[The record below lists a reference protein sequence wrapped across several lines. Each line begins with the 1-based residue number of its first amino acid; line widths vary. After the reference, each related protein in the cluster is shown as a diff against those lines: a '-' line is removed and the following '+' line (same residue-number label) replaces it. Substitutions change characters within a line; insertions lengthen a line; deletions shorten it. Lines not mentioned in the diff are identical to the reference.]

1 MGKQKAMHQTVSHS
15 SQAIAS
21 NPSSE
26 DIQQRQRQHVADLM
40 SGYIQRTKASKHL
53 AQAHRR
59 TLTDSRYANGFRL
72 LTKEVNYP
80 IVGQRSAGSK
90 LWDVDGNEYIDLMMG
105 YGINL
110 LGHNPPFVKAAI
122 AAQLEQGMQIG
133 SQAEHAGEV
142 AALICELT
150 GMERVSFCNSG
161 TEAVMTAVRIARAV
175 TGRSKIAMF
184 AGSYHGHWDGTLA
197 SLSSDPEPQ
206 TIPRYPGVSS
216 NTIEDVLVLEYDD
229 VRSLA
234 KLQAHQQELAAVL
247 VEPVQSRCPHLQPQ
261 AFLQQLRQL
270 TSELGIPL
278 IFDEMVTGFRIHPGG
293 AQAWFGVTADIATYG
308 KIVGGGL
315 PIGVVAGKAAYMD
328 AVDGGFWR
336 YGDDS
341 APQVKTTFTAGTF
354 CRHPLAMA
362 AARAVLTHLQ
372 QEGASLQATLN
383 QRTTE
388 FISRLNAYFR
398 AEQVPVQLA
407 NFGSLFSVVTH
418 EITSDKNDTTA
429 DTNAATQGV
438 DLLQYH
444 LLNRGI
450 LIRGGGGFL
459 STAHTDEDIER
470 IIWAVQDSVAAMRAG
485 AILPSPELA
494 H

>member
-1 MGKQKAMHQTVSHS
+1 MPKIVSNS
-15 SQAIAS
+15 SSTAS
-21 NPSSE
+21 SNALSQSV
-26 DIQQRQRQHVADLM
+26 QQRQQQHIADLM
-40 SGYIQRTKASKHL
+40 NHYIQRTKTSKHL
-53 AQAHRR
+53 AQTYRPVMA
-59 TLTDSRYANGFRL
+59 DSRYAAGFRRV
-72 LTKEVNYP
+72 TKEANYP
-80 IVGQRSAGSK
+80 IAAQRSAGSK

-110 LGHNPPFVKAAI
+110 LGHNPSFVKAAI
-122 AAQLEQGMQIG
+122 AAQLEKGIQIG
-133 SQAEHAGEV
+133 PQAEEAGEV

-150 GMERVSFCNSG
+150 GMERVNFCNSG

-175 TGRSKIAMF
+175 TGRDKIALF

-197 SLSSDPEPQ
+197 KGSSDPERQ
-206 TIPRYPGVSS
+206 FIPRYPGVPAH
-216 NTIEDVLVLEYDD
+216 TVEDVLVLEYDD
-229 VRSLA
+229 MRSLTT
-234 KLQAHQQELAAVL
+234 LQAHGQELAAVL
-247 VEPVQSRCPHLQPQ
+247 VEPVQSRRPQLQPQ
-261 AFLQQLRQL
+261 AFLQHLRQL
-270 TSELGIPL
+270 TTNLRIPL

-293 AQAWFGVTADIATYG
+293 AQACFGVSADIATYG

-341 APQVKTTFTAGTF
+341 APQANTTFTAGTF

-372 QEGASLQATLN
+372 QEGSSLQTTLN
-383 QRTTE
+383 QRTAE
-388 FISRLNAYFR
+388 LIARLNTHFR
-398 AEQVPVQLA
+398 AEQVPVKLA
-407 NFGSLFSVVTH
+407 NFGSLFGVVTD
-418 EITSDKNDTTA
+418 ETGDASAGANS
-429 DTNAATQGV
+429 ATQGV

-459 STAHTDEDIER
+459 STAHTDDDIER
-470 IIWAVQDSVAAMRAG
+470 IIWAVQDSVAAMQSG
-485 AILPSPELA
+485 ALLPSPNPMA
-494 H
+494 